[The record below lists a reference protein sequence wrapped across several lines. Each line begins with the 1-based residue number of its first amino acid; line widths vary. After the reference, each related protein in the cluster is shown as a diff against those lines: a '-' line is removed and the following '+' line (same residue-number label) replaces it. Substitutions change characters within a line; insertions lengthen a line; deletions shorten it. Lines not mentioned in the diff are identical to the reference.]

1 MSAPGR
7 RSRGEAEGR
16 GVDGLQWLYPW
27 LKYLHVLLAI
37 AAVGFNMSYSVWLAR
52 AGRDPGTWPFVL
64 RGIKTL
70 DDRFANPAYGLLLVT
85 GLAMVFVGG
94 LDITRFWLLAALAL
108 YLVVMVLGIVGYSPV
123 LRRQVALAEEGQTDT
138 PEFAE
143 LGNRGR
149 LLGILLAVIVL
160 VIVFLMVVKPG
171 A

>member
-1 MSAPGR
+1 M
-7 RSRGEAEGR
+7 E
-16 GVDGLQWLYPW
+16 GLQWLYPW

-37 AAVGFNMSYSVWLAR
+37 TAIGFNMSYSIWLAR
-52 AGRDPGTWPFVL
+52 AGRDPGTWPFAL

-85 GLAMVFVGG
+85 GLTMVFIGG

-108 YLVVMVLGIVGYSPV
+108 YGAVLVLGIVGYSPV

-149 LLGILLAVIVL
+149 LLGMLLAVIVL
-160 VIVFLMVVKPG
+160 VIVLLMVVKPG